1 MGCKPKLRFPE
12 FSGEWEE
19 KKINEI
25 FEFIPTNS
33 FSRANL
39 NYEYGKVKNI
49 HYGDI
54 HTKFTTNLDCKK
66 VEIPYINSD
75 VDLSKIKPQSYCKN
89 GDLVIADAS
98 EDYDDIGKAI
108 ELRNVNDDK
117 VLAGL
122 HTFLFRDKSG
132 LTVEGYRGF
141 MLLNNDIKLQIKK
154 IATGISVLG
163 ISKTNLSEL
172 NLKIPSLSE
181 QEKIASFLSKVDS
194 KIDLLEKK
202 QELWETY
209 KKGMIQQIFS
219 QKLRFKDENGED
231 YPDWEETKFSDILF
245 EHKTKSTGNEEVFSV
260 SVHKGLV
267 NQVEHLGRTFAAQ
280 DTSKYNLVKPGDIV
294 YTKSPTG
301 DFPLGIIK
309 QSKLDKN
316 VIVSPLYGV
325 FSPIN
330 TDLGLILDSYFESP
344 INTKNYLH
352 PIVQKGAKNTM
363 NISNNTF
370 LSRSLILSIHEKEQ
384 SQIANFLSTIAKK
397 IEITHKESELVK
409 KFKKGLLQQMF
420 C

>member
-1 MGCKPKLRFPE
+1 MPKLRFPE
-12 FSGEWEE
+12 FVGEWEE
-19 KKINEI
+19 KELGKISSLITKGTTPSSLGFGFVDKGINFIKTENI
-25 FEFIPTNS
+25 TENGLIDIKKTPKISFECDEKLSRSRIKENDILFSIAGTLGRTLLIKNQYLPANTNQALAIIRLKDKSQVKFINYLL
-33 FSRANL
+33 NL
-39 NYEYGKVKNI
+39 DKIDKYI
-49 HYGDI
+49 HISVTVGAQPNLSLQQVGDI
-54 HTKFTTNLDCKK
+54 K
-66 VEIPYINSD
+66 
-75 VDLSKIKPQSYCKN
+75 
-89 GDLVIADAS
+89 
-98 EDYDDIGKAI
+98 
-108 ELRNVNDDK
+108 
-117 VLAGL
+117 
-122 HTFLFRDKSG
+122 
-132 LTVEGYRGF
+132 
-141 MLLNNDIKLQIKK
+141 
-154 IATGISVLG
+154 
-163 ISKTNLSEL
+163 
-172 NLKIPSLSE
+172 LKIPSISE
-181 QEKIASFLSKVDS
+181 QKKISFFLSKVDK
-194 KIDLLEKK
+194 KIEKLEKK
-202 QELWETY
+202 QGLWRIY
-209 KKGMIQQIFS
+209 KKGIIQQIFS
-219 QKLRFKDENGED
+219 QKLKFKDENREY
-231 YPDWEETKFSDILF
+231 YPDWKERKLYDILF

>member
-1 MGCKPKLRFPE
+1 MNFKPQLRFPE

-19 KKINEI
+19 KKLGEVSFLNPKSDSLPDKFIYIDLDSVESGLLKKKKVI
-25 FEFIPTNS
+25 FKNDAP
-33 FSRANL
+33 SRAQRVLENFDIL
-39 NYEYGKVKNI
+39 YQTVRPYQKNNYFFSLKDSEKYVASTGYAQIRAKDDSKFL
-49 HYGDI
+49 YYAM
-54 HTKFTTNLDCKK
+54 HTERFVNEVLANCTGTSY
-66 VEIPYINSD
+66 PAINSK
-75 VDLSKIKPQSYCKN
+75 DLGKIK
-89 GDLVIADAS
+89 
-98 EDYDDIGKAI
+98 
-108 ELRNVNDDK
+108 LRI
-117 VLAGL
+117 
-122 HTFLFRDKSG
+122 T
-132 LTVEGYRGF
+132 
-141 MLLNNDIKLQIKK
+141 
-154 IATGISVLG
+154 SVM
-163 ISKTNLSEL
+163 
-172 NLKIPSLSE
+172 E

-209 KKGMIQQIFS
+209 KKGIMQQIFS
-219 QKLRFKDENGED
+219 QKLRFKDENGEN

-384 SQIANFLSTIAKK
+384 SQLANFLSTIAKK